1 MPTHLQLLILARIDA
16 AHGGT
21 MTTPEIGQ
29 ALADAGHEVQQSS
42 LSRILSRLAGSG
54 WVKAIAGQHPA
65 PKSYRL
71 TADGRKKLAEVRRMV
86 AR

>member
-1 MPTHLQLLILARIDA
+1 MPPTHLQLLILARIDA
-16 AHGGT
+16 TT

-54 WVKAIAGQHPA
+54 WVKAIDGKHPA

-86 AR
+86 GGGK